1 MKKQL
6 VMLLACCAFV
16 VLGAAGCAQEKTA
29 ASSGEAINT
38 AKAMATVEEKVD
50 YLVGQANAFYKS
62 DDFQQ
67 AVDVAQ
73 YILSKVDSESREAK
87 NLLEKAKS
95 ALAAKAQQAVDKVA
109 GDVKNKLGSFGQ

>member
-16 VLGAAGCAQEKTA
+16 VLGAVGCAQEKAA

-50 YLVGQANAFYKS
+50 YLVDQ
-62 DDFQQ
+62 
-67 AVDVAQ
+67 
-73 YILSKVDSESREAK
+73 
-87 NLLEKAKS
+87 
-95 ALAAKAQQAVDKVA
+95 VA